1 MSRVDRASLAL
12 FGSRILSQL
21 LGFVSV
27 IYFAQQLGAAGLG
40 VYFTFVTVVS
50 VTGVFSKFGL
60 PGAVVK
66 RMNQARSPAE
76 RGRYLTGSFVLL
88 FVPLAISGGLLLLFG
103 PHLTQ
108 YVGLS
113 AAAPLAVAGVAMAVS
128 SNLLSAALKG
138 ENRVASTA
146 VLELLDQVSR
156 LSISVGLL
164 VAGYGVLALV
174 IGRIAGNVFKGIA
187 AYLVLETSFSLPTVA
202 TLTSLFDFSKYTVG
216 MNVSSLAYNW
226 ADTLVLAAFATKAAV
241 GIYETVWMVSAVT
254 LLAAQVI
261 GISLAPSMTRWHEA
275 GRLYRVERAFTQG
288 LSFALILVF
297 PAIVGAFLI
306 GDSLLSTLYGYDS
319 GSIILLILLTGQLA
333 EAVKNITQNTLFGI
347 DQPEHVFWTN
357 ALTLGANVVLN
368 VALVPLFGMVGA
380 AVATF
385 TTATVA
391 AASQYYYLR
400 RYIDISINYRTLLWQ
415 VGAALLMGVVVA
427 ALAGVVPLNTELG
440 LFALVAL
447 GGLVYGVAL
456 LTNDDLRD
464 RLRGSAMF

>member
-1 MSRVDRASLAL
+1 MGSVDRASFAL

-27 IYFAQQLGAAGLG
+27 IYFAQQIGAEGLG

-50 VTGVFSKFGL
+50 VTGVFSKLGL

-66 RMNQARSPAE
+66 RMNQATNAHD
-76 RGRYLTGSFVLL
+76 RGKYLSGSFVLL
-88 FVPLAISGGLLLLFG
+88 TVPFVITGGLLLLFG
-103 PHLTQ
+103 PHLTD
-108 YVGLS
+108 YVGLA

-128 SNLLSAALKG
+128 SNLLSSALRG
-138 ENRVASTA
+138 ENRVATTA

-156 LSISVGLL
+156 LTISVGLL
-164 VAGYGVLALV
+164 LAGWGVLALV
-174 IGRIAGNVFKGIA
+174 LGRILGNVIKGIA
-187 AYLVLETSFSLPTVA
+187 SYVVLETSFSIPTLE

-275 GRLYRVERAFTQG
+275 GQLYRVERGFTQG

-297 PAIVGAFLI
+297 PALIGAYLI
-306 GDSLLSTLYGYDS
+306 GDSLLQTLYGYS
-319 GSIILLILLTGQLA
+319 AGTTILLILLTGQIS
-333 EAVKNITQNTLFGI
+333 EGVKNITQNTLFGI

-357 ALTLGANVVLN
+357 ILTLGANVVLN
-368 VALVPLFGMVGA
+368 LILVPPFGMLGA
-380 AVATF
+380 AAATF

-391 AASQYYYLR
+391 AVSQVYYLR
-400 RYIDISINYRTLLWQ
+400 QYIELRVDHTTLVWQ
-415 VGAALLMGVVVA
+415 AGGAIVMGVVVA
-427 ALAGVVPLNTELG
+427 ALTGVFPLGTELG
-440 LFALVAL
+440 LFALVGI
-447 GGLVYGVAL
+447 GGLVYGGVI
-456 LTNDDLRD
+456 LTNDTMRE
-464 RLRGSAMF
+464 RLLGAGPF